1 MNNKEEEYFNL
12 QETATAWLAVAVG
25 YGSKPFN
32 VNGYRSVHF
41 SGADLHGLLLW
52 FILISPVEQGSG

>member
-25 YGSKPFN
+25 CGSKPFN